1 MVAGN
6 PGGKRASMR
15 AELFGVE
22 ASCLAE
28 DEGNP
33 VLEPFVVV
41 GRHHVDVPRSRE
53 CAFWRIRQ
61 NGENG
66 RRADDVELVDIEATS
81 SAVNS
86 AVSGDSWRIASDCS
100 DASVMARRSLG
111 SGPSSRASQ
120 RSRASGRG
128 AAFDGYPAVG
138 PGAIEDAPERWL
150 ADARSHHVP
159 DARLRKRERLA
170 HRTLQPIVFHT
181 FLYFF
186 WISTEQITIVRC
198 PLRKVPSPWSCK
210 SQGCARGP
218 SSQ

>member
-15 AELFGVE
+15 AEIFGVE
-22 ASCLAE
+22 VTCLAE

-41 GRHHVDVPRSRE
+41 GRHLVDIPRSRE

-61 NGENG
+61 HGENG
-66 RRADDVELVDIEATS
+66 RRADAVALVDIEATS

-86 AVSGDSWRIASDCS
+86 AVRGDSWRIVSDCS
-100 DASVMARRSLG
+100 DASVMARRSLA

-120 RSRASGRG
+120 RSRASGPG

-150 ADARSHHVP
+150 ADARSRHVP
-159 DARLRKRERLA
+159 DARLRKPERLA
-170 HRTLQPIVFHT
+170 HQRLQHLVFIR
-181 FLYFF
+181 FLHFSGSLFF
-186 WISTEQITIVRC
+186 KR
-198 PLRKVPSPWSCK
+198 
-210 SQGCARGP
+210 
-218 SSQ
+218 